1 MHLEAIVEALTA
13 LTDRYGITITE
24 VPERLREKIL
34 AMTGA
39 EHADELELLLQP
51 LLQNLLRPIRIRAGH
66 KVEERVV
73 ADAIARTA
81 ALDGFS
87 PEQARR
93 IIHVWV
99 KIFKVKPVK
108 SLIEN
113 QMADEFDELDKQL
126 EIKDDIRLIT
136 DESVEKVFNPF
147 DQASKVIEPQ
157 VADFDGKFGD
167 GSNEKVADFKI
178 SDAENQVSH
187 NVESFDL
194 SFDDVEREAPVAQ
207 KGHHGRDSGKSKRG
221 RQAVVPLGDAS
232 SSQAPAGQG
241 VAKYT
246 IDDAFKQLRNNNFDM
261 ASKIMME
268 LARSGNSKAQLHLGE
283 FYLMGTG
290 VEISED
296 KAKYWLRKA
305 AAQGSFPAKKKL
317 EDLESNDGSG
327 GCFGCFF
334 TLIIVGSALKL
345 LTMLAGM

>member
-34 AMTGA
+34 TMTGR
-39 EHADELELLLQP
+39 EHADNLEMLLQP
-51 LLQNLLRPIRIRAGH
+51 LLQNFLRPIRIRAGH
-66 KVEERVV
+66 KVEERVI
-73 ADAIARTA
+73 ADAVTRTA
-81 ALDGFS
+81 ALEGFS
-87 PEQARR
+87 QEQARK
-93 IIHVWV
+93 IIQVWV

-136 DESVEKVFNPF
+136 DASVEKVFNPF
-147 DQASKVIEPQ
+147 DQASKVVEPQ

-178 SDAENQVSH
+178 SDAENQVSL

-194 SFDDVEREAPVAQ
+194 SFDDVEKEAPASH
-207 KGHHGRDSGKSKRG
+207 KGLSGRDSGKTKRG
-221 RQAVVPLGDAS
+221 RPTVTSAGETS
-232 SSQAPAGQG
+232 SSQMATGQSG
-241 VAKYT
+241 SKYT

-317 EDLESNDGSG
+317 DDLENGDGSG

-334 TLIIVGSALKL
+334 TLIIVGGALKL
-345 LTMLAGM
+345 LTVLAGM